1 MEAWAVMKG
10 LFGRLVA
17 IFVLAL
23 MGYGAWSYRHHVAN
37 ALAARSTPVIEQPP
51 PKYAEVREAQHV
63 VELQGPLADY
73 MARERTAKG
82 NTAQPDET
90 QANATTATTSKGP
103 APTAPASTPPAI
115 APVSLRDDASGPPP
129 ESPVGTSSEILHKT
143 FRVTGTMS
151 LPFEVPARATNPQ
164 LRGTYSA
171 SASQGADA
179 SVEFLV
185 LNEKQFTDFLEGHGG
200 EAVFSADDAQAQEAN
215 VSLPPTYDQPA
226 KYYLVFRDNAKAAGK
241 KVVKADFRIDF

>member
-1 MEAWAVMKG
+1 MK
-10 LFGRLVA
+10 LGRLVA
-17 IFVLAL
+17 ICVLAL
-23 MGYGAWSYRHHVAN
+23 MGYGAWSYRHHVVN
-37 ALAARSTPVIEQPP
+37 ALAARSTPVVEQPL

-73 MARERTAKG
+73 MARDKA
-82 NTAQPDET
+82 AQGDTTQPET
-90 QANATTATTSKGP
+90 QASATTTTTSKGP
-103 APTAPASTPPAI
+103 APTTPASTPTTI

-171 SASQGADA
+171 SANQDADA

-185 LNEKQFTDFLEGHGG
+185 LNAKQYADFLEGHGG
-200 EAVFSADDAQAQEAN
+200 EAVFSAEDAQAQEAN
-215 VSLPPTYDQPA
+215 VSLPPTYDQAA
-226 KYYLVFRDNAKAAGK
+226 KYYLVFRDNSKASGK

>member
-1 MEAWAVMKG
+1 
-10 LFGRLVA
+10 
-17 IFVLAL
+17 

-37 ALAARSTPVIEQPP
+37 ALAARSTPVVEQPL

-73 MARERTAKG
+73 MARQKPAQG
-82 NTAQPDET
+82 DTAQPDEM
-90 QANATTATTSKGP
+90 QASATTTSTSKGP
-103 APTAPASTPPAI
+103 APTASASTPSAI

-151 LPFEVPARATNPQ
+151 LPFELPARATNPQ

-179 SVEFLV
+179 DVEFMV
-185 LNEKQFTDFLEGHGG
+185 LNAKQYSDFLEGHGG
-200 EAVFSADDAQAQEAN
+200 EAVFSADDAPAQEVN
-215 VSLPPTYDQPA
+215 VSLPPTYDQLA
-226 KYYLVFRDNAKAAGK
+226 KYYLVFRDNAKTPGK